1 VKLDIAIEP
10 IIPDNTAFTVLTA
23 LRDLGYAELRAV
35 ERADHVFLEAPA
47 ESDPRSLAAQVSRA
61 EVLFN
66 PNKHRM
72 RIASEDGDAATS
84 GAEFEALVRDKDE
97 ENGRLLGTLGSTFGI
112 KGLST
117 LERAVA
123 WRLIE
128 ESGTASPDRLDW
140 ACRALLANPV
150 SQLYWIRPRPV
161 YSAVRPENR

>member
-1 VKLDIAIEP
+1 MKLDIAIEP

-23 LRDLGYAELRAV
+23 LHDLGYAKLRAV
-35 ERADHVFLEAPA
+35 ERADHVFLETSA

-72 RIASEDGDAATS
+72 RIASEDGAATP
-84 GAEFEALVRDKDE
+84 GVEFEALVRDKDV
-97 ENGRLLGTLGSTFGI
+97 ENGRLLGTLSSTFGI

-128 ESGTASPDRLDW
+128 ESGTASAYRLDW

-150 SQLYWIRPRPV
+150 SQLYWIRPRPA